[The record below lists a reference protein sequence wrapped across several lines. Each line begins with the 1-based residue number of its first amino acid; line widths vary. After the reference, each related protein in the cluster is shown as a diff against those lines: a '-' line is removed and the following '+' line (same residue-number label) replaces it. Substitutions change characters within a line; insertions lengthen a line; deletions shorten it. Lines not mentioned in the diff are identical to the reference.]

1 MAEKK
6 SVSVKVLNM
15 AGEEVSKM
23 NLNAEVFGIEPHQQA
38 MFDAVQVE
46 QANQRQATAKTKV
59 RHEVSGGG
67 KKPWRQKGTGRAR
80 AGSSRSPVWVG
91 GGTVFGWVGGGTV
104 FGPVGNQNF
113 KISQNKKEHKL
124 ALKSALSLKTKDGLL
139 VIDEIKFDEKKTKN
153 FVNFLDAIKVGGKAL
168 VVVDEIT
175 EEIFASS
182 RNVGFAKVVTSDNIS
197 VLDVLN
203 VDNLVMSKASIK
215 TVEEAL
221 K

>member
-6 SVSVKVLNM
+6 TVSVKVLNM

-80 AGSSRSPVWVG
+80 SGSTRSPI
-91 GGTVFGWVGGGTV
+91 WVGGGTV

-124 ALKSALSLKTKDGLL
+124 ALKSALSLKTKDGL
-139 VIDEIKFDEKKTKN
+139 VVVDEIKFDEKKTKN
-153 FVNFLDAIKVGGKAL
+153 FVNFLEALKVGTKAL

-175 EEIFASS
+175 EEIFASA
-182 RNVGFAKVVTSDNIS
+182 RNVGYAKVVTSDNIS
-197 VLDVLN
+197 VVDLLN

-215 TVEEAL
+215 EVEEAL

>member
-23 NLNAEVFGIEPHQQA
+23 NLSAAVFGIEPHQQA

-46 QANQRQATAKTKV
+46 QSNQRQATAKTKV

-80 AGSSRSPVWVG
+80 SGSSRSPI
-91 GGTVFGWVGGGTV
+91 WVGGGTV

-124 ALKSALSLKTKDGLL
+124 ALKSALSLKTKDGL
-139 VIDEIKFDEKKTKN
+139 VIVDEIKFNEKKTKN
-153 FVNFLDAIKVGGKAL
+153 FVNFLEAIKVASKAL

-175 EEIFASS
+175 EEIFASA
-182 RNVGFAKVVTSDNIS
+182 RNVGYAKVVTADNVS
-197 VLDVLN
+197 VLDLLN
-203 VDNLVMSKASIK
+203 VDNLVLSQASAKAI
-215 TVEEAL
+215 EEAL

>member
-6 SVSVKVLNM
+6 NVSVKVYNM

-23 NLNAEVFGIEPHQQA
+23 NLSAEVFGIEPHQQA

-91 GGTVFGWVGGGTV
+91 GGTVFG
-104 FGPVGNQNF
+104 PVGNQNY

-124 ALKSALSLKTKDGLL
+124 NADLSASLCSFLFWEILK
-139 VIDEIKFDEKKTKN
+139 F
-153 FVNFLDAIKVGGKAL
+153 
-168 VVVDEIT
+168 
-175 EEIFASS
+175 
-182 RNVGFAKVVTSDNIS
+182 
-197 VLDVLN
+197 
-203 VDNLVMSKASIK
+203 
-215 TVEEAL
+215 
-221 K
+221 

>member
-6 SVSVKVLNM
+6 SVSVKVVNM

-23 NLNAEVFGIEPHQQA
+23 NLSAAVFGIEPHQQA

-46 QANQRQATAKTKV
+46 QSNQRQATAKTKV
-59 RHEVSGGG
+59 SHEVSGGG

-80 AGSSRSPVWVG
+80 SGSSRSPI
-91 GGTVFGWVGGGTV
+91 WVGGGTV

-124 ALKSALSLKTKDGLL
+124 ALKSALSLKTKDGL
-139 VIDEIKFDEKKTKN
+139 VIVDEIKFNEKKTKN
-153 FVNFLDAIKVGGKAL
+153 FVNFLEAIKVASKAL

-175 EEIFASS
+175 EEIFASA
-182 RNVGFAKVVTSDNIS
+182 RNVGYAKVVTADNVS
-197 VLDVLN
+197 VLDLLN
-203 VDNLVMSKASIK
+203 VDNLVLSQASAKAI
-215 TVEEAL
+215 EEAL

>member
-23 NLNAEVFGIEPHQQA
+23 NLNAEIFGIEPHQQV

-80 AGSSRSPVWVG
+80 AGSSRSPI
-91 GGTVFGWVGGGTV
+91 WVGGGTV

-124 ALKSALSLKTKDGLL
+124 ALKSALSLKTKDGL
-139 VIDEIKFDEKKTKN
+139 VVVDEIKFDEKKTKN
-153 FVNFLDAIKVGGKAL
+153 FVAFLDAIKVGTKAL
-168 VVVDEIT
+168 VVVDAIT
-175 EEIFASS
+175 EEIFASA
-182 RNVGFAKVVTSDNIS
+182 RNVGYAKVVTSDNIS
-197 VLDVLN
+197 VVDLLN

-215 TVEEAL
+215 EVEEAL

>member
-6 SVSVKVLNM
+6 SVSVKVYNM

-23 NLNAEVFGIEPHQQA
+23 NLNAEVFGVEPHQQA

-80 AGSSRSPVWVG
+80 SGSSRSPVWVG
-91 GGTVFGWVGGGTV
+91 GGTVFG
-104 FGPVGNQNF
+104 PIGNQNY

-124 ALKSALSLKTKDGLL
+124 ALKSALSLKTKDGL
-139 VIDEIKFDEKKTKN
+139 VVVDEIKFDEKKTKH
-153 FVNFLDAIKVGGKAL
+153 FVNFLEALKVGTKAL

-175 EEIFASS
+175 EEIFASA
-182 RNVGFAKVVTSDNIS
+182 RNVGYAKVVTSDNVS
-197 VLDVLN
+197 VVDLLN
-203 VDNLVMSKASIK
+203 VDNLVMSQASVKAI
-215 TVEEAL
+215 EEAL

>member
-23 NLNAEVFGIEPHQQA
+23 NLNAEIFGIEPHQQA

-80 AGSSRSPVWVG
+80 AGSSRSPI
-91 GGTVFGWVGGGTV
+91 WVGGGTV

-139 VIDEIKFDEKKTKN
+139 VVDEIKFDEKKTKN
-153 FVNFLDAIKVGGKAL
+153 FVAFLDAIKVGTKAL
-168 VVVDEIT
+168 IVVDEIT
-175 EEIFASS
+175 EEIFASA
-182 RNVGFAKVVTSDNIS
+182 RNVGYAKVVTSDNIS
-197 VLDVLN
+197 VVDLLN

-215 TVEEAL
+215 EVEEAL

>member
-6 SVSVKVLNM
+6 SVSVKVFNM

-46 QANQRQATAKTKV
+46 QANARQATAKTKV

-80 AGSSRSPVWVG
+80 SGSSRSPI
-91 GGTVFGWVGGGTV
+91 WVGGGTV

-113 KISQNKKEHKL
+113 KISQNKKEHQL
-124 ALKSALSLKTKDGLL
+124 ALKSALSLKAKEGL
-139 VIDEIKFDEKKTKN
+139 VVVDDIKFAEKKTKN
-153 FVNFLDAIKVGGKAL
+153 FVNFLEAIKVGTKAL
-168 VVVDEIT
+168 VVVDAIT
-175 EEIFASS
+175 EEIFASA
-182 RNVGFAKVVTSDNIS
+182 RNVGYAKVVTSDNIS
-197 VLDVLN
+197 VVDLLN

-215 TVEEAL
+215 EVEEAL

>member
-6 SVSVKVLNM
+6 SFSVKVLNM

-23 NLNAEVFGIEPHQQA
+23 NLNAEVFGVEPHQQA

-80 AGSSRSPVWVG
+80 AGSSRSPI
-91 GGTVFGWVGGGTV
+91 WVGGGTV

-124 ALKSALSLKTKDGLL
+124 ALKSALSLKTKDGL
-139 VIDEIKFDEKKTKN
+139 VVVDEIKFADKKTKN
-153 FVNFLDAIKVGGKAL
+153 FVAFLDAIKVGTKAL

-175 EEIFASS
+175 EEIFASA
-182 RNVGFAKVVTSDNIS
+182 RNVGYAKVVTADNIS
-197 VLDVLN
+197 VVDLLN

-215 TVEEAL
+215 EVEEAL

>member
-80 AGSSRSPVWVG
+80 SGSSRSPVWVG
-91 GGTVFGWVGGGTV
+91 GGTVFG
-104 FGPVGNQNF
+104 PIGNQNF

-124 ALKSALSLKTKDGLL
+124 ALKSALSLKAKDGLV
-139 VIDEIKFDEKKTKN
+139 VIDEIKFGEKKTKN
-153 FVNFLDAIKVGGKAL
+153 FVNFLEAIKVATKAL

-175 EEIFASS
+175 EEIFASA
-182 RNVGFAKVVTSDNIS
+182 RNVGYAKVVTSDNIS
-197 VLDVLN
+197 VVDLLN

-215 TVEEAL
+215 AVEEAL

>member
-6 SVSVKVLNM
+6 SVSVKVFNM

-80 AGSSRSPVWVG
+80 AGSSRSPI
-91 GGTVFGWVGGGTV
+91 WVGGGTV

-139 VIDEIKFDEKKTKN
+139 VVDEIKFDEKKTKN
-153 FVNFLDAIKVGGKAL
+153 FVNFLEALKVGTKAL

-175 EEIFASS
+175 EELFASA
-182 RNVGFAKVVTSDNIS
+182 RNVGYAKVVTSDNVS
-197 VLDVLN
+197 VLDLLN
-203 VDNLVMSKASIK
+203 VDNLVMSKTSVK
-215 TVEEAL
+215 TIEEAL